1 MSCTCVKLVPGH
13 AFKSFPTNE
22 SDLFA
27 CCERVSGAQKAW
39 VRTDGLTGWL
49 AGSNRL
55 HASFWLALIMIYCR
69 ASQRF
74 ADWLMWGVVWMCVRA
89 CVCMHVYVHTLL
101 WWIQSFYR
109 ENRTGKGV
117 EQVRNRLCLH
127 LVKPYGNAAIW
138 KQFVSASDC
147 LSKKKKRG
155 GGALIGCSLSVARY
169 FIAVSKL
176 ILQAHSHLELNSSI
190 SEI

>member
-1 MSCTCVKLVPGH
+1 MSRYACACVKLVPGN

-74 ADWLMWGVVWMCVRA
+74 ADWLMWVVCMCVWACAYA
-89 CVCMHVYVHTLL
+89 CVCAHPSVVNPKFS
-101 WWIQSFYR
+101 Q
-109 ENRTGKGV
+109 GKGV
-117 EQVRNRLCLH
+117 EQVRNSLCLH

-147 LSKKKKRG
+147 LSKKKKKKG
-155 GGALIGCSLSVARY
+155 GGLWLVAVYQLHGISLLLAS
-169 FIAVSKL
+169 
-176 ILQAHSHLELNSSI
+176 
-190 SEI
+190 